1 VKALVAQELTGPAGL
16 VYTDVDDVVAADAV
30 VVDVGAAGV
39 CFPDLLLTRGEY
51 QLRLEPPFTPGME
64 VAGTVR
70 SAPADSGFTVGQRV
84 SGLSMIGGYAEQAAV
99 LPANVVPTPDG
110 VDDASAV
117 ALLGNYY
124 TMYFALARRAA
135 LRPGETVLVLGSA
148 GGIGVAS
155 IQIAKA
161 LGARVVALVHRT
173 DAQDFVA
180 GLGADV
186 VLPLTE
192 GSSGQERSDSGI
204 SWKQAVLEATDGR
217 GVDVVVDPIGGDA
230 FDDAIRVLAPEGR
243 LLVIGFAAG
252 QGIPTVKVNRL
263 LLRNVSVVGVG
274 WGEFVR
280 QIPAAQAEV
289 GAGLAALIAAG
300 LRPPPPVT
308 YRLADGAEGL
318 QALADGKVRGKLVLV
333 P

>member
-1 VKALVAQELTGPAGL
+1 MKALVAQELTGPAGL
-16 VYTDVDDVVAADAV
+16 VYTDVDDVVSADAV

-51 QLRLEPPFTPGME
+51 QLRLEPPFIPGME

-70 SAPADSGFTVGQRV
+70 SAPAGSGFTVGQRV

-99 LPANVVPTPDG
+99 VPANVVPTPDG

-124 TMYFALARRAA
+124 TMYFALQRRAA
-135 LRPGETVLVLGSA
+135 LRSGETVLVLGSA

-161 LGARVVALVHRT
+161 LGARVVALVHRA

-180 GLGADV
+180 GVGADV
-186 VLPLTE
+186 VLPLAE
-192 GSSGQERSDSGI
+192 G
-204 SWKQAVLEATDGR
+204 WKQAVLDATGGR

-280 QIPAAQAEV
+280 HTPAAQAEV
-289 GAGLAALIAAG
+289 GAGLGALVAAG
-300 LRPPPPVT
+300 LRPPAPVT

>member
-1 VKALVAQELTGPAGL
+1 MKALVAQELSGPAGL
-16 VYTDVDDVVAADAV
+16 VYTDVDDVVSDDAV
-30 VVDVGAAGV
+30 IIDVGAAGV

-51 QLRLEPPFTPGME
+51 QLRLQPPFTPGME

-70 SAPADSGFTVGQRV
+70 SAPAGSGFTVGQRV

-124 TMYFALARRAA
+124 TMYFALQRRAA
-135 LRPGETVLVLGSA
+135 LRSGETVLVLGSA

-161 LGARVVALVHRT
+161 LGARVIALVHRA
-173 DAQDFVA
+173 DARDFVA
-180 GLGADV
+180 GVGADV
-186 VLPLTE
+186 VLPLAE
-192 GSSGQERSDSGI
+192 G
-204 SWKQAVLEATDGR
+204 WKQAVLDATDGR

-280 QIPAAQAEV
+280 HTPAAQAEV
-289 GAGLAALIAAG
+289 GAGLAALVEAG

>member
-1 VKALVAQELTGPAGL
+1 MKALVAQALTGTAGL
-16 VYTDVDDVVAADAV
+16 AYVDVADVADATGNSV
-30 VVDVGAAGV
+30 IIDVGAAGV
-39 CFPDLLLTRGEY
+39 CFPDLLLLRGEY
-51 QLRLEPPFTPGME
+51 QLKLEPPFIPGME

-70 SAPADSGFTVGQRV
+70 SAPEGSGFTVGQRV
-84 SGLSMIGGYAEQAAV
+84 SAMSMLGGYAEQVAV
-99 LPANVVPTPDG
+99 APSSVVPTPDG
-110 VDDASAV
+110 VDDASAT

-124 TMYFALARRAA
+124 TMYFALQRRAA
-135 LRPGETVLVLGSA
+135 LRAGETVLVLGSA
-148 GGIGVAS
+148 GGIGVAA

-161 LGARVVALVHRT
+161 LGARVVALVHRP

-180 GLGADV
+180 SVGADV
-186 VLPLTE
+186 VLPLTD
-192 GSSGQERSDSGI
+192 G
-204 SWKQAVLEATDGR
+204 WKQAVLDATGGR
-217 GVDVVVDPIGGDA
+217 GVDVVVDPVGGEA
-230 FDDAIRVLAPEGR
+230 FDDAVRAMAPEGR

-252 QGIPTVKVNRL
+252 QGIPTIKVNRL

-280 QIPAAQAEV
+280 HSPAAQAEV
-289 GAGLAALIAAG
+289 GAGLADLVAAG

-318 QALADGKVRGKLVLV
+318 QALADGKIRGKLVLV